1 MEEIRSDE
9 GARRR
14 LHRGLRL
21 TRLTLAASLSVAAVV
36 TTAVLAPRPA
46 QAMTPGANGAIAFSV
61 GAPLVQQEKNLF
73 EINPDGSGAAQIS
86 GTAGIVNDLAPV
98 FSPDGNRVAFA
109 DCLGGCGAEVSVV
122 VANADGSGRHVV
134 TTSTDGVA
142 TWSPD
147 GTQLAVVD
155 QVPELGIYVVNADG
169 TNRHLLMSGTV
180 GGTGSPSWSPD
191 GSRIAFF
198 DDFGAGVNGGQGLWL
213 VDVAG
218 AVADPARRHLLLSQ
232 GTGLG
237 GCTQIAGYTFDWS
250 PDGTKLVYHCVQSDG
265 LGGVNQDIAAVDAAT
280 GLTTPIVATP
290 GTLLTGAGIEWFP
303 RWSPDG
309 THIVYEREG
318 QVWTATSA
326 GADQHVV
333 APAGFRPSWQPCVAA
348 TLRCGPAAVA
358 GPAPGGGPPSGPAPT
373 GASPTGASPTGA
385 SPVGG
390 GGTCTAAAPSGCR
403 PNAFRIGTSTP
414 TRNGTVV
421 RLTLP
426 GAGTVSIAATKRTKA
441 VRKTTRV
448 AGLVKLVVQPT
459 AAGRK
464 ALAAGRSI
472 VQPVTVT
479 FRPVGGLPRTQ
490 KARFKLIR

>member
-1 MEEIRSDE
+1 RARSQSIAATPNLGEPAACVPAKRPCRCTHATLRCPTFAASRLWQMIVRRYAVPRTHAARGQDATDPGRKEAMEEIRSDE

-14 LHRGLRL
+14 PRRGLRL

-36 TTAVLAPRPA
+36 TPAVLAPRPA

-109 DCLGGCGAEVSVV
+109 DCLGGCGAEVPVV

-180 GGTGSPSWSPD
+180 GGTGSPRRSP
-191 GSRIAFF
+191 GRWRITSFLELVPARHR
-198 DDFGAGVNGGQGLWL
+198 GGG
-213 VDVAG
+213 G
-218 AVADPARRHLLLSQ
+218 AVSCGRCGPRRRPPPVRRHLLLSQ

-237 GCTQIAGYTFDWS
+237 GCTQLGGYPFDWS
-250 PDGTKLVYHCVQSDG
+250 PDGTRLLYHCVQSDG
-265 LGGVNQDIAAVDAAT
+265 LGGVNQDIAVVDAAS
-280 GLTTPIVATP
+280 GLTTPIIATP

-326 GADQHVV
+326 GADQHV
-333 APAGFRPSWQPCVAA
+333 AGAAGFRPPWQPCVAA
-348 TLRCGPAAVA
+348 PLRCGPAAVA

-403 PNAFRIGTSTP
+403 PNAFRIG
-414 TRNGTVV
+414 
-421 RLTLP
+421 
-426 GAGTVSIAATKRTKA
+426 
-441 VRKTTRV
+441 
-448 AGLVKLVVQPT
+448 
-459 AAGRK
+459 
-464 ALAAGRSI
+464 
-472 VQPVTVT
+472 
-479 FRPVGGLPRTQ
+479 
-490 KARFKLIR
+490 